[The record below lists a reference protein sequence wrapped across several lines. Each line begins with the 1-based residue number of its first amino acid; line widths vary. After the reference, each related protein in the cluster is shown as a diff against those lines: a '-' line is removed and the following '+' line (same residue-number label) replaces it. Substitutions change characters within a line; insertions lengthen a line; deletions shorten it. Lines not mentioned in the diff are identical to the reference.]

1 MLGGKDVLFG
11 DRGIFF
17 REFSEELAHPFY
29 PEIGVVMRGA
39 TPHLVSETSTVN
51 GYSLLE
57 SPERGTE
64 DQFSDVDPS
73 AAAKQ
78 IRELLE
84 RYVGLQP
91 HEGANLSVL
100 LYNADAAELPLAAVR
115 ELSNLNTEAD
125 FQCNVSVRH
134 RDQAKL
140 RRVYAE
146 LVNKSGDDPDLPVV
160 SETSDNFMSKLRISV
175 IPPSATPARSANEF
189 RPFDIAFLHDVV
201 SRTAVVEWVQVDWTN
216 ERPTLE
222 HAPSRWSYRSVSGEN
237 ELKSTTFLTCPRQT
251 ASGWEYVGA
260 VGAVARRTDPP
271 ANARFLPA
279 RRISLQDEAIGG
291 ALDDAHALA
300 EWVATYDELL
310 DKRQLQ
316 ANKVTVVRYRR
327 ASTNGRNMIVS
338 STSELRL
345 LGVLVKRRLDGLALP
360 LDADQT
366 AALAGR
372 MKKDAL
378 SISGDIVLRAAKRG
392 VSAGEMIGL
401 VLSRHLLE
409 QEFKAL
415 TGSRQAFS
423 VFFLLDDYADWLS
436 QKESRIA
443 DILGLCV
450 EEGEDG
456 PRLHIAIV
464 ESKYV
469 SHLGAAEAK
478 RSSKAQLLATLATFQ
493 AALFRRSGAFGPRRM
508 ASASG
513 RHAVGCGYSSGLHA
527 ASGTHPGQGSR
538 RGGRDFSCAGIPMCS
553 SIRRSREP
561 SQPASE
567 QMAITD
573 AGGLQALQEVF
584 ERGDLR
590 ELICGYA
597 NGSDPA
603 TLRSKL
609 GPDRPWTSAEVRLPA
624 PRVAWTAMMEQ
635 LGPMAEAER
644 RSASHRNV
652 TAS

>member
-1 MLGGKDVLFG
+1 M
-11 DRGIFF
+11 
-17 REFSEELAHPFY
+17 
-29 PEIGVVMRGA
+29 
-39 TPHLVSETSTVN
+39 
-51 GYSLLE
+51 
-57 SPERGTE
+57 
-64 DQFSDVDPS
+64 
-73 AAAKQ
+73 
-78 IRELLE
+78 
-84 RYVGLQP
+84 
-91 HEGANLSVL
+91 
-100 LYNADAAELPLAAVR
+100 R

-134 RDQAKL
+134 RDPAKL

-201 SRTAVVEWVQVDWTN
+201 SRTAAVEWIQVDWTN

-251 ASGWEYVGA
+251 ASGWAYVGA
-260 VGAVARRTDPP
+260 VGAVARQTDPP

-415 TGSRQAFS
+415 TGKPTGVQRLLPARRLRRLAVPEGKPHRRHPRPMRGGGRRWPAPAYCDRRIQIRLASRRRGGQ
-423 VFFLLDDYADWLS
+423 
-436 QKESRIA
+436 
-443 DILGLCV
+443 
-450 EEGEDG
+450 
-456 PRLHIAIV
+456 
-464 ESKYV
+464 
-469 SHLGAAEAK
+469 
-478 RSSKAQLLATLATFQ
+478 
-493 AALFRRSGAFGPRRM
+493 ALFEGPASGDLVDLPSRPVRRSGSLGSRRM
-508 ASASG
+508 ARASG
-513 RHAVGCGYSSGLHA
+513 RHALGCRHSPGLHA
-527 ASGTHPGQGSR
+527 LLERVRAKV
-538 RGGRDFSCAGIPMCS
+538 RDGEAGIS
-553 SIRRSREP
+553 LRGYSHVFVHSAEP
-561 SQPASE
+561 GATQPASE
-567 QMAITD
+567 QIAITD

-584 ERGDLR
+584 ERGELR

-603 TLRSKL
+603 PLRSKL
-609 GPDRPWTSAEVRLPA
+609 GPDQPWSLCRGQTSRAAGRVDGHDGATGANRP
-624 PRVAWTAMMEQ
+624 
-635 LGPMAEAER
+635 R
-644 RSASHRNV
+644 RSRRGASRGGSRQRAGRGRAFHCGGRQRKRLRHP
-652 TAS
+652 ASKCFRAPA